1 MKTLASFFL
10 RGKPWQIFVLVAG
23 LYAVGMFAI
32 VGPMLPFPTPHGAV
46 TKMAILSGLVA
57 AVSTLGLFVWLW
69 SMGSFFNS
77 IVVTNLKMRE
87 GLFHIAL
94 VYPPVYIAW
103 FISTFPISGI
113 RIFLVDF
120 LLDLPGMFCVIYL
133 LIFVSKTLVVAE
145 TGKPATFSD
154 YAGPFFLLWFFPVGI
169 WIIQPRVNRLY
180 ANRRLQGQTLA

>member
-10 RGKPWQIFVLVAG
+10 RGKPWQIFVVVAG
-23 LYAVGMFAI
+23 LYAVGMSAI
-32 VGPMLPFPTPHGAV
+32 VDPMLPFPTPHAV
-46 TKMAILSGLVA
+46 VTRATMLSGLVA
-57 AVSTLGLFVWLW
+57 AVSTLGLLVWLW

-87 GLFHIAL
+87 GLFRTAL

-103 FISTFPISGI
+103 YISTFPISGI
-113 RIFLVDF
+113 RKFLVDF
-120 LLDLPGMFCVIYL
+120 LLALPGMFCVVYL
-133 LIFVSKTLVVAE
+133 FVFVSKTLVMTE
-145 TGKPATFSD
+145 TGEPATFSD